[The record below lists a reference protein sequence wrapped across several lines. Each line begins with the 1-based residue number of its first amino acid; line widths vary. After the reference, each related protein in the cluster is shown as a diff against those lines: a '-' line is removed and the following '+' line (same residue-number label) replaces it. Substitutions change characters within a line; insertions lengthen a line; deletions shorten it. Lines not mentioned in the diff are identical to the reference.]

1 MNFLIAR
8 YSPKQRNA
16 DMKEAREVMVSV
28 NTRAFT
34 VDIPIEDDLLIESIF
49 SALKDCVS
57 KGFSLSVKES
67 YVTSLS
73 DSLKIITKIITRGS
87 QLDEW
92 RAETRQ
98 LLSIVRKSK

>member
-1 MNFLIAR
+1 
-8 YSPKQRNA
+8 
-16 DMKEAREVMVSV
+16 MKEAREIMVSV

-34 VDIPIEDDLLIESIF
+34 VDIPIEDDLLIETMF
-49 SALKDCVS
+49 RALKEFVDQ
-57 KGFSLSVKES
+57 GFSLNIKES

-98 LLSIVRKSK
+98 LLSIIKKSK

>member
-1 MNFLIAR
+1 
-8 YSPKQRNA
+8 
-16 DMKEAREVMVSV
+16 MKEAREVMVSV
-28 NTRAFT
+28 NSRTFT
-34 VDIPIEDDLLIESIF
+34 LDIPIEDDLLIETIF
-49 SALKDCVS
+49 KALKEYVGQ
-57 KGFSLSVKES
+57 GFSLNVKES

-73 DSLKIITKIITRGS
+73 DSLKIITKIISRGS